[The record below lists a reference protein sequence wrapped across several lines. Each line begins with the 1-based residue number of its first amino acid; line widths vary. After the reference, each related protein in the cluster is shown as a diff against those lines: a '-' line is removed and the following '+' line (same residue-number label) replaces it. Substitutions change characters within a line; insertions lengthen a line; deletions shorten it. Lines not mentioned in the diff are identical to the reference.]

1 MQRPSGLTTVLCSLA
16 FVGATGGA
24 GATGAT
30 GTTAAAVMPASLRA
44 GTPDLPQ
51 PAASPDTTRPGFT
64 TADVRFMQGMIAHH
78 AQALVM
84 AALVP
89 SHTDR
94 DAMHLLAQ
102 RIEISQR
109 DEIALMQ
116 HWLADRHQRVPE
128 PEVVREH
135 RDSSAHRMDSTMST
149 NMNTNMNVNMPGMDM
164 AAGTRMPGMLT
175 AAQLSE
181 LASAKGVA
189 FDRLFLQDMIG
200 HHEGALVM
208 VADLLA
214 TNGAA
219 QAPEVFQFA
228 SDVDADQRAEILRMR
243 ALLNSLPDAPR
254 PARHR

>member
-1 MQRPSGLTTVLCSLA
+1 MTGMQRSSRLTTGAWPLA
-16 FVGATGGA
+16 FAFAFALAVVA
-24 GATGAT
+24 
-30 GTTAAAVMPASLRA
+30 GTTSVAAMPAPPRA
-44 GTPDLPQ
+44 TQ
-51 PAASPDTTRPGFT
+51 PRATQPHATQPDTTRPSFT
-64 TADVRFMQGMIAHH
+64 EADVRFMQGMIAHH

-94 DAMHLLAQ
+94 EAMHLLAQ

-128 PEVVREH
+128 PAVTRERH
-135 RDSSAHRMDSTMST
+135 DSSAA
-149 NMNTNMNVNMPGMDM
+149 MPGMDM
-164 AAGTRMPGMLT
+164 PAGTDMRGMPGMLT
-175 AAQLSE
+175 AGQLSE
-181 LASAKGVA
+181 LASAKGAA
-189 FDRLFLQDMIG
+189 FDRLFLRDMIG

-228 SDVDADQRAEILRMR
+228 SDVDADQRAEILRMH
-243 ALLNSLPDAPR
+243 ALLNSLPGTPPAPQ
-254 PARHR
+254 HR